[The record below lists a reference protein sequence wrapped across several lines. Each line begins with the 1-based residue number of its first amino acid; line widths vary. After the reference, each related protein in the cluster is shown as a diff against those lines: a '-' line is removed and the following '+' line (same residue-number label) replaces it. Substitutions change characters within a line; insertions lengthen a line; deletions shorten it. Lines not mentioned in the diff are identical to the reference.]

1 MLNLTAV
8 DWLILLLSLAFAVGI
23 GMALKGGI
31 KTARDFFQAGQA
43 LPAWVCGLAFI
54 AAGVGAQE
62 VIGMGAAGARY
73 GLAAAHIGSLA
84 VLPAMLFVGLF
95 MMPLYYGSRARS
107 VPEFLR
113 LRFDHK
119 TRVLNACLF
128 AAMMVFSCGISLYLM
143 ARVMQQLH
151 LFARLFFALGWAP
164 QGSFVFFIGLTAA
177 VVLAYVLL
185 GGLTASICNQVLQFF
200 LLLAGFLP
208 MVLLGLR
215 NAGGWSGLRASLP
228 AAGLGGWSGISAA
241 GANSAGMEA
250 AGLGMGLAFV
260 LGAAFWCTDLR
271 VIQRALAAKN
281 LDSARRAPLIAAIA
295 AIFLPFLLVLPGVLA
310 VGLPTPHTTTV
321 ESTIGGAIVHATTVV
336 RPEVEAGRGLVP
348 AKVDAATGQPLR
360 TPSGQTVLD
369 YDMATPNM
377 LLRFLPTGLLGLGL
391 TALLACL
398 MSGMAA
404 SLTAFNAV
412 FTFDLYQP
420 HLRKDASEA
429 QTLAA
434 GRWAT
439 AGGVL
444 LSIGVACAV
453 FRFNSV
459 LDALQLVFALTMAPL
474 LATVLLG
481 MFWKRATGHGA
492 FAGLIAGAA
501 AALLHHGLTLPAGAH
516 SGLHGGWLA
525 TLNSGWPAALH
536 IYPSDIEQNFWTALL
551 AFAACL
557 LVTVLVSL
565 ATTPRPEAELTGLV
579 YSLTPRP
586 QMRSVWWKRPEA
598 LAVAIL
604 LAAIAVN
611 LLLA

>member
-1 MLNLTAV
+1 LLNLTAV

-23 GMALKGGI
+23 GMALKEGI
-31 KTARDFFQAGQA
+31 RTGKDFFEAGRA
-43 LPAWVCGLAFI
+43 LPAWVCGLAF
-54 AAGVGAQE
+54 AGAGMGALE

-73 GLAAAHIGSLA
+73 SLAAAHICSLA
-84 VLPAMLFVGLF
+84 AIPAMLFVGIF
-95 MMPLYYGSRARS
+95 MMPLYYGSKARS

-113 LRFDHK
+113 LRFDQK

-128 AAMMVFSCGISLYLM
+128 AAMMVFSCGISMVLM

-164 QGSFVFFIGLTAA
+164 QGSFVFFMGLTAA

-185 GGLTASICNQVLQFF
+185 GGLTGAIYNQVLQFF

-215 NAGGWSGLRASLP
+215 NAGGWSGLKASLP
-228 AAGLGGWSGISAA
+228 AAGLGGWSGMSTA
-241 GANSAGMEA
+241 GANPAGMEI

-260 LGAAFWCTDLR
+260 LGAAFWCTDFR

-281 LDSARRAPLIAAIA
+281 LDSARRVPLIAAIA

-321 ESTIGGAIVHATTVV
+321 ESTIGGAILHTTTVV

-348 AKVDAATGQPLR
+348 AKVDAATGKPLL
-360 TPSGQTVLD
+360 TASGQSVLD

-377 LLRFLPTGLLGLGL
+377 LLHFLPTGLLGLGL

-398 MSGMAA
+398 MSCMAA
-404 SLTAFNAV
+404 SLTAFNTV
-412 FTFDLYQP
+412 FTCDLYQP
-420 HLRKDASEA
+420 HLSKGASDA

-439 AGGVL
+439 VGGVL
-444 LSIGVACAV
+444 LSIGVAFAAV
-453 FRFNSV
+453 HFNSI
-459 LDALQLVFALTMAPL
+459 LDAFELVFALTMAPL
-474 LATVLLG
+474 LAIVLLG

-492 FAGLIAGAA
+492 FAGLLAGIAG
-501 AALLHHGLTLPAGAH
+501 ALLHHGLTLPMGAH
-516 SGLHGGWLA
+516 PGLHGGWLA
-525 TLNSGWPAALH
+525 TMH
-536 IYPSDIEQNFWTALL
+536 IYPSDMAQNFWTALL
-551 AFAACL
+551 ALAASL

-565 ATTPRPEAELTGLV
+565 ATAPRPEAELAGLV

-586 QMRSVWWKRPEA
+586 RTRLVWWKRPEA

-604 LAAIAVN
+604 LAAIALN
-611 LLLA
+611 LFLA